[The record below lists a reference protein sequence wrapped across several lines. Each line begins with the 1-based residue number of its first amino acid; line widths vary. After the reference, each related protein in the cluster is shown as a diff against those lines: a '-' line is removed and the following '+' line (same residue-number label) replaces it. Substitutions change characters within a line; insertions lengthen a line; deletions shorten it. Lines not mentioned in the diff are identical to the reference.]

1 MEDEK
6 LNYYREKASEDDG
19 VNDNKEIKEY
29 TINLLN
35 QMKDIRI
42 KKVFMLRYFTESKQK
57 NTWQKIGK
65 KMDVSTQT
73 AINLH
78 EKGRKMLE
86 TKFKSTQFSEL
97 I

>member
-29 TINLLN
+29 TINLLD
-35 QMKDIRI
+35 QMKDVRI
-42 KKVFMLRYFTESKQK
+42 KKIFMLRYFTESKQK
-57 NTWQKIGK
+57 NTWQKIGE

-78 EKGRKMLE
+78 EKGRKMLA
-86 TKFKSTQFSEL
+86 TKFKSKQFSEL